1 MRSLSKMQ
9 KLLFLFLLLFF
20 LAPPYGGTDGGNG
33 IPVDG
38 PAAHAADLQ
47 AGAAIV
53 GGSWYGDPP
62 ALTGEKRA
70 FTWRWKPTRIPPY
83 LFDRVGSTE
92 KVSLADFEGKV
103 VLVNVWATWCPPCVA
118 EMPAL
123 DNLQLLRGGEDFAVV
138 AISVDSQ
145 GPDIVTAFLDKHGLE
160 NLAPYI
166 GKGRET
172 FDHFRMSELPTTFLL
187 GRDGS
192 VWGAMAGPAEWDSR
206 EALALIDYA
215 IGLTPGY

>member
-1 MRSLSKMQ
+1 MRKDRRPYRPAW
-9 KLLFLFLLLFF
+9 KFLLLAFV
-20 LAPPYGGTDGGNG
+20 LAWT
-33 IPVDG
+33 
-38 PAAHAADLQ
+38 
-47 AGAAIV
+47 AGAAAYA

-62 ALTGEKRA
+62 PFSGEKRA

-83 LFDRVGSTE
+83 AFQRIGSDAP
-92 KVSLADFEGKV
+92 VSLSDFDGRV
-103 VLVNVWATWCPPCVA
+103 ILLNVWATWCPPCVA

-123 DNLQLLRGGEDFAVV
+123 DKLQQLRGGKDFAVL
-138 AISVDSQ
+138 ALSVDSE
-145 GPDIVTAFLDKHGLE
+145 GPAVVTAFLSKHGLK

-166 GKGRET
+166 GRGRET

-192 VWGAMAGPAEWDSR
+192 VWGAMAGPAEWDSP

-215 IGLTPGY
+215 IGLEPSP

>member
-1 MRSLSKMQ
+1 MRKDR
-9 KLLFLFLLLFF
+9 KKHGKGRKFLLLAFVLPWIAF
-20 LAPPYGGTDGGNG
+20 
-33 IPVDG
+33 
-38 PAAHAADLQ
+38 PAANAAAD
-47 AGAAIV
+47 A

-62 ALTGEKRA
+62 GFSGEKRA

-83 LFDRVGSTE
+83 AFERIGSDAP
-92 KVSLADFEGKV
+92 VSLSDFKGKII
-103 VLVNVWATWCPPCVA
+103 LLNVWATWCPPCVA

-123 DNLQLLRGGEDFAVV
+123 DALQERRGGKDFAVL
-138 AISVDSQ
+138 ALSVDSQ
-145 GPDIVTAFLDKHGLE
+145 GPDVVTAFLDKHGLG

-172 FDHFRMSELPTTFLL
+172 FDHFRMTELPTTFLL

-192 VWGAMAGPAEWDSR
+192 VWGAMAGPAEWDSP

-215 IGLTPGY
+215 IGLAPGP